1 MALNQ
6 LAERPSPPPTSR
18 PLSQVLI
25 DITESAGER
34 VSLGNIVDALSNR
47 SFAPLMLLFAAPN
60 VLPLP
65 PGSSTIFAI
74 PLILLATQLLLGWPH
89 PWLPRWLRDR
99 SLERARFRSLAIRLQ
114 PYLQRFEKLA
124 RPRYWLMPHPVAE
137 RFVGFLVLVMALV
150 LILPIPF
157 GNSIPAWAI
166 MFVALGLSERDGVW
180 LALGVL
186 TAAGFLGLLAGIIGS
201 IGFVTDRFVR

>member
-1 MALNQ
+1 MLID
-6 LAERPSPPPTSR
+6 LAEH
-18 PLSQVLI
+18 
-25 DITESAGER
+25 AGAR
-34 VSLGNIVDALSNR
+34 ASLGDIVDALSDR

-60 VLPLP
+60 VLPLR

-74 PLILLATQLLLGWPH
+74 PLILLATQLLLGWQH

-114 PYLQRFEKLA
+114 PSLQRFEKLA
-124 RPRYWLMPHPVAE
+124 RPRHWLMPHRVAE

-157 GNSIPAWAI
+157 GNGIPAWAI

-186 TAAGFLGLLAGIIGS
+186 TAAGFLGLLIGIIGS
-201 IGFVTDRFVR
+201 VGFATGHLVR